1 MKNYI
6 GLLLTL
12 LVAATIT
19 ACAPKAP
26 LDNRWAEKSQVP
38 QTVED
43 SKDLNNPNSPQLW
56 IAAVPTE
63 SGSRM
68 KPKDLLDHAG
78 ASYFEQLANFSKT
91 ASEFVELSGAPLG
104 PNEKT
109 LDTTSFDRTLVVTVS
124 KGAYSP
130 GERIVR
136 TKVAITPK
144 NFSFSN
150 YTIAATEYSTINI
163 DNITSTQSVGYG
175 AELSPNLTGTIAGT
189 GKLSANYSNAIS
201 NTAQISQRIEQLTV
215 SIRGDSL
222 IVDRESERGLDLT
235 GNTLIRLS
243 LRVKAPYDDSLV
255 DSLVIVNST
264 KIRDDKGLLSPEKAS
279 ISFITATI
287 TKPIDFKADASIE
300 YVRRRILNGA
310 STYTE
315 SDDEIQWVVNPLPA
329 PKIEFTLIPR
339 REMEVPRW
347 VIMTSDQKQAL
358 LIKTLGG
365 TQQFMFTD
373 FGAAQELVGWLKK
386 MCASKVGSQPLLIA
400 DVGDTTYPIELTP
413 GKFPRGKYPD
423 FIVIRADNPPK

>member
-1 MKNYI
+1 MKNHI

-12 LVAATIT
+12 LVTATIT

-26 LDNRWAEKSQVP
+26 FDNRWAEKSPVP

-43 SKDLNNPNSPQLW
+43 SKDLNNPNIPQLS

-68 KPKDLLDHAG
+68 KPKDLPDHAG
-78 ASYFEQLANFSKT
+78 ASYFEQLAKFSKT
-91 ASEFVELSGAPLG
+91 ASEFVKLSGIPLG

-109 LDTTSFDRTLVVTVS
+109 LDTTSFDRTLVITVS
-124 KGAYSP
+124 KGAYRP

-136 TKVAITPK
+136 TRVTITPN

-163 DNITSTQSVGYG
+163 DNVTSTQSVGYG

-189 GKLSANYSNAIS
+189 GNLSANYSNAIS

-243 LRVKAPYDDSLV
+243 LKVMDPDDDKFV
-255 DSLVIVNST
+255 DHQVIVNST
-264 KIRDDKGLLSPEKAS
+264 KIRDDQGLLSPEKAS

-287 TKPIDFKADASIE
+287 TKPIDFKAEASIE
-300 YVRRRILNGA
+300 YVRRMILNGA

-315 SDDEIQWVVNPLPA
+315 SDDEIQWVVNPAPA
-329 PKIEFTLIPR
+329 PKIEFTLLPR

-347 VIMTSDQKQAL
+347 VIRTSDQKQTL
-358 LIKTLGG
+358 FIKTLEGIR
-365 TQQFMFTD
+365 QVRFTD
-373 FGAAQELVGWLKK
+373 FGAAQELVGWLKN
-386 MCASKVGSQPLLIA
+386 MCASKVGSQSLLIA
-400 DVGDTTYPIELTP
+400 KNNDTAHPIELTSD
-413 GKFPRGKYPD
+413 KFPKGKYPD
-423 FIVIRADNPPK
+423 FIVFREDR